1 MFDELNE
8 AGIGVVVRN
17 PRGEIMTTLSKK
29 IPKPSSI
36 VMLESLAA
44 RKVALFVQELN
55 FHESIFEG
63 DSEISIN
70 ALQSGTPPPTSYSP
84 LVT

>member
-1 MFDELNE
+1 MKANFDNAMFDELNE

-17 PRGEIMTTLSKK
+17 PQGEIMTTLSKK

-44 RKVALFVQELN
+44 RKVALFV
-55 FHESIFEG
+55 
-63 DSEISIN
+63 
-70 ALQSGTPPPTSYSP
+70 
-84 LVT
+84 

>member
-17 PRGEIMTTLSKK
+17 PQGEIMTTLSKK

-44 RKVALFVQELN
+44 RKVALFV
-55 FHESIFEG
+55 
-63 DSEISIN
+63 
-70 ALQSGTPPPTSYSP
+70 
-84 LVT
+84 